1 MDPNLGLNLSDL
13 QTLQNQL
20 LSLAE
25 TDQLDLGQS
34 DIKLERLETDSE
46 KGSISSPTDQSNSTP
61 AEIDQSKSPQSEPEL
76 KIDENEGP
84 EIEPEIEPVEEIKN
98 EPDIEPKL
106 FAPTVGL
113 EKLVENFPGD
123 PSIFPVSEKRP
134 VQDKYQELFQIWS
147 LDRVDRHI

>member
-1 MDPNLGLNLSDL
+1 MDVNLGLNLTDL

-25 TDQLDLGQS
+25 TDQHDLGQS

-46 KGSISSPTDQSNSTP
+46 KGSISSTTDQSNSTP

-76 KIDENEGP
+76 KIDEP
-84 EIEPEIEPVEEIKN
+84 ETDEPEMEPEEIKN
-98 EPDIEPKL
+98 EPEFEPKL

-134 VQDKYQELFQIWS
+134 VQDKYQE
-147 LDRVDRHI
+147 

>member
-1 MDPNLGLNLSDL
+1 MKIDSNLGLNLSDL
-13 QTLQNQL
+13 QSLQNQL

-46 KGSISSPTDQSNSTP
+46 KGSISSTTDQSNSTP
-61 AEIDQSKSPQSEPEL
+61 AEIDQSKSPQSESEL
-76 KIDENEGP
+76 KIDENDP
-84 EIEPEIEPVEEIKN
+84 SEIEPEIEPEEIKN
-98 EPDIEPKL
+98 EPDVEPKF

-134 VQDKYQELFQIWS
+134 VQDKYQE
-147 LDRVDRHI
+147 

>member
-46 KGSISSPTDQSNSTP
+46 KGSISSTTDQSNSTP

-98 EPDIEPKL
+98 EPDSEPKL

-134 VQDKYQELFQIWS
+134 VQDKYQELFQFC
-147 LDRVDRHI
+147 L

>member
-1 MDPNLGLNLSDL
+1 MKIDSNLGLNLSDL
-13 QTLQNQL
+13 QSLQNQL

-46 KGSISSPTDQSNSTP
+46 KGSISSTTDQSNSMP
-61 AEIDQSKSPQSEPEL
+61 AEIDQSKSPQSESEL
-76 KIDENEGP
+76 KIDENDPNEL
-84 EIEPEIEPVEEIKN
+84 EPEIEPEEIKN
-98 EPDIEPKL
+98 EPDVEPKL

-134 VQDKYQELFQIWS
+134 VQDKYQEKFQ
-147 LDRVDRHI
+147 L

>member
-1 MDPNLGLNLSDL
+1 MSDL
-13 QTLQNQL
+13 QSLQKQL

-46 KGSISSPTDQSNSTP
+46 KGSISSTTDQSNSTP

-76 KIDENEGP
+76 KIDEPENEP
-84 EIEPEIEPVEEIKN
+84 EPEIEPEEIKN

-134 VQDKYQELFQIWS
+134 VQDKYQEWFQM
-147 LDRVDRHI
+147 

>member
-1 MDPNLGLNLSDL
+1 MKIDSNLGLNLSDL
-13 QTLQNQL
+13 QSLQNQL

-46 KGSISSPTDQSNSTP
+46 KGSISSTTDQSNSTP
-61 AEIDQSKSPQSEPEL
+61 AEIDQSKSPQSESEL
-76 KIDENEGP
+76 KIDENDP
-84 EIEPEIEPVEEIKN
+84 SEIEPEIEPEEIKN
-98 EPDIEPKL
+98 EPDVEPKL

-134 VQDKYQELFQIWS
+134 VQDKYQEWFQ
-147 LDRVDRHI
+147 L

>member
-1 MDPNLGLNLSDL
+1 MKIDSNLGLNLSDL
-13 QTLQNQL
+13 QSLQNQL

-25 TDQLDLGQS
+25 TDQLNLGQS

-46 KGSISSPTDQSNSTP
+46 KGSISSTTDQSNSTP
-61 AEIDQSKSPQSEPEL
+61 AEIDQSKSPQSESEL
-76 KIDENEGP
+76 KIDENDP
-84 EIEPEIEPVEEIKN
+84 SEIEPEIEPEEIKN
-98 EPDIEPKL
+98 EPDVEPKL

-134 VQDKYQELFQIWS
+134 VQDKYQE
-147 LDRVDRHI
+147 

>member
-1 MDPNLGLNLSDL
+1 MKIDSNLGLNLSDL
-13 QTLQNQL
+13 QSLQNQL

-46 KGSISSPTDQSNSTP
+46 KGSISSTTDQSNSTP
-61 AEIDQSKSPQSEPEL
+61 AEIDQSKSPQSESEL
-76 KIDENEGP
+76 KIDENDPNEL
-84 EIEPEIEPVEEIKN
+84 EPEIEPEEIKN
-98 EPDIEPKL
+98 EPDVEPKL

-134 VQDKYQELFQIWS
+134 VQDKYQE
-147 LDRVDRHI
+147 

>member
-1 MDPNLGLNLSDL
+1 MKIDSNLGLNLSDL
-13 QTLQNQL
+13 QSLQNQL

-46 KGSISSPTDQSNSTP
+46 KGSISSTTDQSNSTP
-61 AEIDQSKSPQSEPEL
+61 AEIDQSKSPQSESEL
-76 KIDENEGP
+76 KIDENDPNEL
-84 EIEPEIEPVEEIKN
+84 EPEIEPEEIKN
-98 EPDIEPKL
+98 EPDVEPKL

-134 VQDKYQELFQIWS
+134 VQDKYQEKFQ
-147 LDRVDRHI
+147 L

>member
-1 MDPNLGLNLSDL
+1 MDPNLGLNLTDL

-46 KGSISSPTDQSNSTP
+46 KGSISSTTDQSNSTP

-84 EIEPEIEPVEEIKN
+84 EIQPEIEPEIEPMEEIKN
-98 EPDIEPKL
+98 EPDVEPKL

-123 PSIFPVSEKRP
+123 PAIFPVSEKRP
-134 VQDKYQELFQIWS
+134 VQDKYQEMVSIHS
-147 LDRVDRHI
+147 LDG